1 MGGAT
6 LAVRRTLAATR
17 ADARPA
23 SLRAG
28 DVAVDVVADDRLDV
42 DVVREAEARRLQMTQ
57 ATDSVP
63 TARQGRPILK
73 CDGVQAAGDASGRG
87 PPSSSRR
94 LGTR

>member
-63 TARQGRPILK
+63 TARQGRPILPP
-73 CDGVQAAGDASGRG
+73 CRAPSQCART
-87 PPSSSRR
+87 PSSSDF
-94 LGTR
+94 

>member
-42 DVVREAEARRLQMTQ
+42 DVVREAEARRLQMTDGRFS
-57 ATDSVP
+57 ADS
-63 TARQGRPILK
+63 K
-73 CDGVQAAGDASGRG
+73 MGDDQS
-87 PPSSSRR
+87 
-94 LGTR
+94 